1 MSFRLGLRTF
11 LIGLLAISCTAAS
24 GQWPD
29 GGPDM
34 TIDAKAKG
42 EAIDSLVKELNEA
55 YVYPDVGD
63 KVAKMIEE
71 RQAHGEY
78 NSVNGAKEFSDLLNK
93 QMFAVAHDQHLHV
106 LYSSRAIP
114 PTPATVPQQPSPQ
127 MLLQFK
133 KDNYSFQEV
142 KRLDGNIG
150 YLKMS
155 AFSEAE
161 SGGATVAAA
170 MAFLAN
176 TDAMIIDLRE
186 NSGGNPAMVALLA
199 SYFFSGEP
207 AVHLNDLEWR
217 KEGTREYTLTQWWVL
232 PYVPGPRYVGK
243 EVYVLTSHGTPSA
256 AEEFSYDLQALK
268 RATIVGETTW
278 GGANPGDVMRLG
290 DHFQVFMPKGHAI
303 NPITKTSWEG
313 VGVKPDIAVPQED
326 ALKTAQKT
334 AIQHLLMAKTTD
346 EQELEVL
353 KRALASLEA
362 TPAR

>member
-1 MSFRLGLRTF
+1 MFFRLGLRTF
-11 LIGLLAISCTAAS
+11 LIGLLAIPSTTAS

-63 KVAKMIEE
+63 KVAKTIEE

-186 NSGGNPAMVALLA
+186 NSGGYPAMVALLA
-199 SYFFSGEP
+199 SYFSAGNLPYTSMIWSG
-207 AVHLNDLEWR
+207 AR
-217 KEGTREYTLTQWWVL
+217 KELGNI
-232 PYVPGPRYVGK
+232 
-243 EVYVLTSHGTPSA
+243 PSP
-256 AEEFSYDLQALK
+256 S
-268 RATIVGETTW
+268 
-278 GGANPGDVMRLG
+278 GGCCHMC
-290 DHFQVFMPKGHAI
+290 
-303 NPITKTSWEG
+303 
-313 VGVKPDIAVPQED
+313 
-326 ALKTAQKT
+326 
-334 AIQHLLMAKTTD
+334 
-346 EQELEVL
+346 
-353 KRALASLEA
+353 
-362 TPAR
+362 PARDTWVRKFMS